1 MDYQNNYGYGY
12 GQPNQQPQTSNGGGT
27 ALGWDDK
34 VAEKTFILLP
44 EGEYPFMVE
53 GFDRE
58 QSNGSDKMP
67 PCNVAN
73 VHIVINYNGEDV
85 KIDKKLFLLSTN
97 GQLFA
102 FFKSIGAPVLPDGRI
117 KMDWTKVIGA
127 TGRLL
132 ISHRKYNGNDYNN
145 IKQFIDPAKNNAAP
159 QSNPQQGGYTPGK
172 W

>member
-27 ALGWDDK
+27 ALGWDDE

-117 KMDWTKVIGA
+117 KMDWSKVNGA